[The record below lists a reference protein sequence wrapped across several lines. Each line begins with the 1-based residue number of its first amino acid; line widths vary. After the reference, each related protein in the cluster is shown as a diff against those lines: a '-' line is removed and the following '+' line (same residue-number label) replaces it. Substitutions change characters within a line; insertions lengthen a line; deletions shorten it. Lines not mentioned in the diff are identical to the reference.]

1 LEGAPVVTERGR
13 EGRRA
18 LLAVAR
24 RDELWLAGLW
34 LAFASG
40 LAVVTSQIV
49 DWYVMTDELLYERLA
64 ISVGRLHS
72 PVPHVH
78 NELIGNVNQLYPL
91 LLAPFFGGRLV
102 PPALHDAHILNA
114 FVMSSAGIP
123 AFLLAR
129 RVTQSKLLAV
139 SVAVLS
145 VCVPWMTLSSFLM
158 TEVVAYPAFVWTVLV
173 LHQAVARPSVRNDIL
188 LLLTLVVATLAR
200 TQFAIFLLVV
210 PVALYL
216 HHLGLGTV
224 ASFRSRVRPAGR
236 DAVSAHRALS
246 YAYVALGLV
255 GVGLLAAGRLSSVF
269 GTYSVTARGNLFP
282 RGMPHSLL
290 EHLAPLALG
299 LGIVPLIAGFT
310 WLLSALITCHSREQ
324 RAFAAIAAVTIAA
337 LLLEVTSY
345 DLRFGQGRLHDR
357 YLFYVAPP
365 ILTAFA
371 AMLRAGRWPRWAL
384 VISVGI
390 VALGFAYMP
399 VVRYEKLNVDSPVAV
414 LNDGL
419 LDVGGSV
426 NGVRLLLALTV
437 LVAGALLM
445 LGATFWRRRRLMLVL
460 LVLAAVTIPPQ
471 TALAFNRLLTVD
483 GTSGRPITLDQ
494 GVVFDWVDREL
505 GPKATVTM
513 VPYPILYGNYWENVA
528 YWWNVEFWNASVDRA
543 AVYEQAFTG
552 TPETFPTIRLDF
564 DRSTGRANI
573 SPTDYVLQ
581 GVAETRFR
589 IAGRVRGEDRGVS
602 LVEADRPWR
611 AEWLT
616 LGLYRDGWT
625 VPRVAGKI
633 RVFAEPGQ
641 KGGLLRYVTVSV
653 RAPQDVSSRPFE
665 IKTNASD
672 WRGTASDHG
681 TSSQIAICVPAG
693 GFADAAVN
701 APRYSP
707 IYGDPRSEASFV
719 SYARS
724 GGVLVTGIALADE
737 TRPC

>member
-1 LEGAPVVTERGR
+1 MEGAPLVTESGR
-13 EGRRA
+13 EGRKA
-18 LLAVAR
+18 LPAVVR
-24 RDELWLAGLW
+24 RDEVWIAALWLV
-34 LAFASG
+34 FASG
-40 LAVVTSQIV
+40 LAIVTSQIV
-49 DWYVMTDELLYERLA
+49 DWYVMTDELLYERLG
-64 ISVGRLHS
+64 ISIGRLHS

-78 NELIGNVNQLYPL
+78 HEVIGNVNQLYPL
-91 LLAPFFGGRLV
+91 LLAPVFSGRLV
-102 PPALHDAHILNA
+102 PPALHDAHVLNA
-114 FVMSSAGIP
+114 FVMSSAAIP

-129 RVTQSKLLAV
+129 RVTQDRLLAL

-173 LHQAVARPSVRNDIL
+173 LHQAVVRPSVRNDIL
-188 LLLTLVVATLAR
+188 LLLALVVATLAR
-200 TQFAIFLLVV
+200 TQFAIFLLIV

-216 HHLGLGTV
+216 HHLGLVGTG
-224 ASFRSRVRPAGR
+224 SLGSRIRAAGR
-236 DAVSAHRALS
+236 EVVAGHCALS
-246 YAYVALGLV
+246 YAYVAVALA

-269 GTYSVTARGNLFP
+269 GTYSVTAEGNLFP

-310 WLLSALITCHSREQ
+310 WLLSALLSCQDREQ

-337 LLLEVTSY
+337 FLLEVTSY

-357 YLFYVAPP
+357 YLFYVAPL
-365 ILTAFA
+365 ILTAFVA
-371 AMLRAGRWPRWAL
+371 ILRAGRWPRWAL
-384 VISVGI
+384 VISVGL
-390 VALGFAYMP
+390 VGLGFAYMP

-419 LDVGGSV
+419 LDVGGSA
-426 NGVRLLLALTV
+426 NGVRLLLAFTV
-437 LVAGALLM
+437 LVAGALLL
-445 LGATFWRRRRLMLVL
+445 LGATFWQRRRLMLVL
-460 LVLAAVTIPPQ
+460 LVLAIVTIPPQ

-494 GVVFDWVDREL
+494 GVVFDWVDRKL

-543 AVYEQAFTG
+543 AVYEQAFSG

-564 DRSTGRANI
+564 DRSTGRANV
-573 SPTDYVLQ
+573 SPSAYVLQ
-581 GVAETRFR
+581 GLAETRFK
-589 IAGRVRGEDRGVS
+589 IAGQAKGEDRGIS
-602 LVEADRPWR
+602 LVEADKPWR

-625 VPRVAGKI
+625 VPRALGKI
-633 RVFAEPGQ
+633 RVFAKPGQ

-653 RAPQDVSSRPFE
+653 RAPQDVSSRSFE

-672 WRGTASDHG
+672 WRGTTSDQG
-681 TSSQIAICVPAG
+681 TSKQIAICVPAG
-693 GFADAAVN
+693 GFADAAID

-724 GGVLVTGIALADE
+724 GGVLVTSIALADE